1 MYVFIEA
8 FSALNYIAASMPT
21 FILFIKQKLILF
33 FQFTKYKITANN

>member
-21 FILFIKQKLILF
+21 FILFIKQKLILIL
-33 FQFTKYKITANN
+33 QLNEYKITVNN